1 MCSSIVNEFYCWSYC
16 CHRRKEEKMVKK
28 KKKKKNFF
36 FPWDYLLL
44 ICVCVCKIYYK
55 FKLYMHINFKKYKN
69 YMHTGLPWW
78 LKWLRIHLPMEE
90 TRHWFDIR
98 VQKIPWRRVWQS
110 TPILLPGEC
119 TDREA
124 WWVTIHG
131 VTKSWVQLKWLSMHA
146 YACYKKCNKHKEEP
160 EVTHYITRQ
169 REFWLIHEVWCIYI
183 NFLQNQDC
191 DSYIGLLLPHFI
203 PYPLPQVFTCSSK
216 PRFSVTP
223 SMSGS
228 VSLVISLLF
237 NVRGKSGSKNLGAQ
251 KEALWSCL
259 GSAT

>member
-1 MCSSIVNEFYCWSYC
+1 
-16 CHRRKEEKMVKK
+16 
-28 KKKKKNFF
+28 
-36 FPWDYLLL
+36 
-44 ICVCVCKIYYK
+44 
-55 FKLYMHINFKKYKN
+55 
-69 YMHTGLPWW
+69 
-78 LKWLRIHLPMEE
+78 MEE

-98 VQKIPWRRVWQS
+98 ARKSPWRRVWQP
-110 TPILLPGEC
+110 TPVLLPGEC
-119 TDREA
+119 MDREA

-146 YACYKKCNKHKEEP
+146 YACYNKCNKHKEEP

-203 PYPLPQVFTCSSK
+203 PYTLPQVFTCSSK
-216 PRFSVTP
+216 PWFGVTP

-237 NVRGKSGSKNLGAQ
+237 NVRGKGGSKIWVQRKKLCGLAWVLLLSNPLPCQSLPICEMRMMVLLLPATRPRL
-251 KEALWSCL
+251 EAPVKP
-259 GSAT
+259 